1 MLDKSYNIPY
11 VVVNRKMNYKFKTK
25 PYAHQ
30 LTALEKSWNKETYA
44 YFMEMGTGKTKV
56 LIDNMS
62 MLYDKGKVDGALII
76 APKGVVKT
84 WYEQEIPTHLPNHI
98 ENVTVLWQSNIT
110 KKQQE
115 KLESLFEIETALHIL
130 VMNVEALSTDKGV
143 KFATKFLNSH
153 KVLMAIDEST
163 TIKTPTAQRTK
174 NIIRIGKMSKY
185 RRIMTGSP
193 VTKNPLDLYTQCEFL
208 DPYLLDFAS
217 YYAFRNRYAEMKTMH
232 VRGRSIQ
239 VVHAFQNLAELSD
252 KLKGFSY
259 RVLKE
264 DCLDLPPKNWTKRHI
279 NLSKEQKKVY
289 DEMKKTALATL
300 NGKVT
305 STMTVI
311 TQLMR
316 LQQITC
322 GHFVAD
328 DGTIQEIKNNRIT
341 ELIDVLDETEGKA
354 IIWGHWQ
361 KDIQNIVS
369 EIEKVHGPGS
379 VVSYYGLTPQEDR
392 QDNIR
397 KFQSD
402 PKCRFMVGTP
412 STGGYGITLTAA
424 NTVIYYSNGY
434 DLEKRLQSEDRA
446 HRIGQKKNVTYVDII
461 CEDTVDE
468 KIVKSLRKKINIAS
482 EVLGEDLKEWI

>member
-1 MLDKSYNIPY
+1 
-11 VVVNRKMNYKFKTK
+11 MNYKFKLK
-25 PYAHQ
+25 PYKHQ

-62 MLYDKGKVDGALII
+62 MLYDKGKIDGALIV

-84 WYEQEIPTHLPNHI
+84 WYEQELPTHLPDHI

-110 KKQQE
+110 KNQQE
-115 KLESLFEIETALHIL
+115 KLESLFEIETSLHIL
-130 VMNVEALSTDKGV
+130 IMNVEALSTDKGV
-143 KFATKFLNSH
+143 KFAQKFLDSH
-153 KVLMAIDEST
+153 KTLMAIDEST
-163 TIKTPTAQRTK
+163 TIKTPTAKRTK
-174 NIIRIGKMSKY
+174 NIISLGKHAKY
-185 RRIMTGSP
+185 KRIMTGSP

-208 DPYLLDFAS
+208 DPYLLDFSS
-217 YYAFRNRYAEMKTMH
+217 YYAFRNRYAEMTTMN

-239 VVHAFQNLAELSD
+239 VVKEFRHLGELSES
-252 KLKGFSY
+252 LQPFSY

-264 DCLDLPPKNWTKRHI
+264 DCLDLPPKNWIKRHI
-279 NLSKEQKKVY
+279 TLTKEQDKVY
-289 DEMKKTALATL
+289 KQMKKHALAML

-305 STMTVI
+305 STMTVL

-316 LQQITC
+316 LHQITC
-322 GHFVAD
+322 GHFTAD
-328 DGTIQEIKNNRIT
+328 DGSVQNLDNNRIK
-341 ELIDVLDETEGKA
+341 ELIDILEETEGKA
-354 IIWGHWQ
+354 IIWANYQ
-361 KDIQNIVS
+361 KDITQIV
-369 EIEKVHGPGS
+369 ENIEKKYGPGS
-379 VVSYYGLTPQEDR
+379 VVSYYGLTPQEER

-397 KFQSD
+397 QFQHD

-446 HRIGQKKNVTYVDII
+446 HRIGQKKNVTYIDII
-461 CEDTVDE
+461 CEDTIDE
-468 KIVKSLRKKINIAS
+468 KIVKALRDKINIAS
-482 EVLGEDLKEWI
+482 EVLGEELKDWI

>member
-1 MLDKSYNIPY
+1 
-11 VVVNRKMNYKFKTK
+11 MNYKFKTK
-25 PYAHQ
+25 PYKHQ
-30 LTALEKSWNKETYA
+30 MTALEKSWHKETYA

-56 LIDNMS
+56 LIDNMA
-62 MLYDKGKVDGALII
+62 MLYDKGKIDGALII

-98 ENVTVLWQSNIT
+98 ENVTVLWQPNIT

-130 VMNVEALSTDKGV
+130 VMNVEAFSTEKGM
-143 KFATKFLNSH
+143 KFASKFLNSH

-163 TIKTPTAQRTK
+163 TIKTPTAKRTK
-174 NIIRIGKMSKY
+174 NIIDLGEYAKY

-193 VTKNPLDLYTQCEFL
+193 VTKNPLDLYTQCYFL
-208 DPYLLDFAS
+208 DPYLLDHAS
-217 YYAFRNRYAEMKTMH
+217 YYSFRNRYAVMKSMH
-232 VRGRSIQ
+232 VRGRTIQ
-239 VVHAFQNLAELSD
+239 VVHAFQNLAELSE
-252 KLKGFSY
+252 KLQGFSY

-279 NLSKEQKKVY
+279 TLSKEQQKVY
-289 DEMKKTALATL
+289 DQMKKEALATL

-328 DGTIQEIKNNRIT
+328 DGSTQEIKNNRIT
-341 ELIDVLDETEGKA
+341 ELMEVLDEIEGKA

-369 EIEKVHGPGS
+369 EIEKIYGPGS
-379 VVSYYGLTPQEDR
+379 VVSYYGLTPQEER

-397 KFQSD
+397 QFQHD

-446 HRIGQKKNVTYVDII
+446 HRIGQKKTVTYIDLI
-461 CEDTVDE
+461 CEDTIDE
-468 KIVKSLRKKINIAS
+468 KIVKALRDKINIAS
-482 EVLGEDLKEWI
+482 EVLGEELRAWI

>member
-1 MLDKSYNIPY
+1 
-11 VVVNRKMNYKFKTK
+11 
-25 PYAHQ
+25 

-62 MLYDKGKVDGALII
+62 MLYDKGKIDGALII

-84 WYEQEIPTHLPNHI
+84 WYEQEIPTHLPDHI
-98 ENVTVLWQSNIT
+98 ENVTVLWQPNIT

-130 VMNVEALSTDKGV
+130 VMNVEAFSTEKGM
-143 KFATKFLNSH
+143 KFASKFLNSH

-163 TIKTPTAQRTK
+163 TIKTPTAKRTR
-174 NIIRIGKMSKY
+174 NIIDLGEYAKY

-193 VTKNPLDLYTQCEFL
+193 VTKNPLDLYTQCYFL
-208 DPYLLDFAS
+208 DPYLLDHAS
-217 YYAFRNRYAEMKTMH
+217 YYAFRNRYAVMKSMH
-232 VRGRSIQ
+232 VRGRTIQ
-239 VVHAFQNLAELSD
+239 VVHAFQNLGELSE
-252 KLKGFSY
+252 KLQGFSY

-279 NLSKEQKKVY
+279 TLSNEQKKVY
-289 DEMKKTALATL
+289 DQMKKEALATL

-328 DGTIQEIKNNRIT
+328 DGSTQEIKNNRIT
-341 ELIDVLDETEGKA
+341 ELMEVLAEIEGKA

-361 KDIQNIVS
+361 KDIQNIVG
-369 EIEKVHGPGS
+369 EIEKIYGPGS
-379 VVSYYGLTPQEDR
+379 VVSYYGLTPQDER

-397 KFQSD
+397 RFQDD

-446 HRIGQKKNVTYVDII
+446 HRIGQKKNVTYIDII
-461 CEDTVDE
+461 AEDTVDD
-468 KIVKSLRKKINIAS
+468 KIVKSLREKINIAS
-482 EVLGEDLKEWI
+482 EVLGEELRDWI

>member
-1 MLDKSYNIPY
+1 
-11 VVVNRKMNYKFKTK
+11 MNYKFKTK

-56 LIDNMS
+56 LIDNMA
-62 MLYDKGKVDGALII
+62 MLYDKGKIDGALIV

-84 WYEQEIPTHLPNHI
+84 WYEQEIPTHLPDHI
-98 ENVTVLWQSNIT
+98 ENVTVLWQPNIT

-115 KLESLFEIETALHIL
+115 KLESLYEIETALHIL
-130 VMNVEALSTDKGV
+130 VMNVEAFSTEKSM
-143 KFATKFLNSH
+143 KFASKLLNSH

-163 TIKTPTAQRTK
+163 TIKTPTAKRTK
-174 NIIRIGKMSKY
+174 NIIKIGKYSKY

-208 DPYLLDFAS
+208 DPFLLNHSS
-217 YYAFRNRYAEMKTMH
+217 YYSFRNRYAQMKTMH

-239 VVHAFQNLAELSD
+239 VVHAFQNLSELSE
-252 KLKGFSY
+252 KLQGFSY

-279 NLSKEQKKVY
+279 TLSTEQKKVY
-289 DEMKKTALATL
+289 DQMKKEALATL

-328 DGTIQEIKNNRIT
+328 DGTTQEIKNNRIT
-341 ELIDVLDETEGKA
+341 ELMEVLDEIEGKA

-361 KDIQNIVS
+361 KDIQSIAG
-369 EIEKVHGPGS
+369 EIEKVYGPRS
-379 VVSYYGLTPQEDR
+379 VVSYYGLTPQDER

-397 KFQSD
+397 RFQDD
-402 PKCRFMVGTP
+402 PECRFMVGTP

-446 HRIGQKKNVTYVDII
+446 HRIGQKKNVTYIDII
-461 CEDTVDE
+461 AEDTVDD

-482 EVLGEDLKEWI
+482 EVLGEDLKTWI

>member
-1 MLDKSYNIPY
+1 
-11 VVVNRKMNYKFKTK
+11 MNYKFKLK
-25 PYAHQ
+25 PYKHQ

-62 MLYDKGKVDGALII
+62 MLYDKGKIDSALII

-84 WYEQEIPTHLPNHI
+84 WYEQELPTHLPDHI
-98 ENVTVLWQSNIT
+98 ENVTILWQSNIN

-130 VMNVEALSTDKGV
+130 IMNVEALSTEKGV
-143 KFATKFLNSH
+143 KFAKQFLNSH
-153 KVLMAIDEST
+153 KCLMAIDEST
-163 TIKTPTAQRTK
+163 TIKTPTAKRTK
-174 NIIRIGKMSKY
+174 NIIDLGKMAKY

-232 VRGRSIQ
+232 LRGRSIQ
-239 VVHAFQNLAELSD
+239 VVHAFQNLNELSE
-252 KLKGFSY
+252 KLQPFSY

-264 DCLDLPPKNWTKRHI
+264 DCLDLPPKNFIKRYVT
-279 NLSKEQKKVY
+279 LTPDQFKVY
-289 DEMKKTALATL
+289 QQMKKQAISTL
-300 NGKVT
+300 NGKVS
-305 STMTVI
+305 STMTVL

-316 LQQITC
+316 LHQITC
-322 GHFVAD
+322 GHFTAD
-328 DGTIQEIKNNRIT
+328 DGTTQLLPNNRIT
-341 ELIDVLDETEGKA
+341 ELINILEETEGKA
-354 IIWGHWQ
+354 IIWANYQ
-361 KDIQNIVS
+361 RDITQI
-369 EIEKVHGPGS
+369 IEHITKKYGQGS
-379 VVSYYGLTPQEDR
+379 VVDYYGLTPQDER

-397 KFQSD
+397 KFQNGD
-402 PKCRFMVGTP
+402 ECRFLVGTP
-412 STGGYGITLTAA
+412 QTGGYGITLTKA

-446 HRIGQKKNVTYVDII
+446 HRIGQKKNVTYIDII

-468 KIVKSLRKKINIAS
+468 KIVKALRDKINIAS
-482 EVLGEDLKEWI
+482 EVLGEELKAWI

>member
-1 MLDKSYNIPY
+1 
-11 VVVNRKMNYKFKTK
+11 MNYKFKTK
-25 PYAHQ
+25 PYKHQ

-62 MLYDKGKVDGALII
+62 MLYDKGKIDGALIV

-84 WYEQEIPTHLPNHI
+84 WYEHELPTHLADHI
-98 ENVTVLWQSNIT
+98 ENVSVLWQPNIT
-110 KKQQE
+110 KTQQE

-130 VMNVEALSTDKGV
+130 VMNVEAFSTDKGI
-143 KFATKFLNSH
+143 KFASKFLNSH
-153 KVLMAIDEST
+153 KTLMAIDEST
-163 TIKTPTAQRTK
+163 TIKTPTAKRTK
-174 NIIRIGKMSKY
+174 NIIGLGKYAKY

-193 VTKNPLDLYTQCEFL
+193 ITKNPLDLYTQCEFL
-208 DPYLLDFAS
+208 DPYLLNHSS
-217 YYAFRNRYAEMKTMH
+217 YYAFRNRYAQMKTMH

-239 VVHAFQNLAELSD
+239 VVHAFQNLGELSE
-252 KLKGFSY
+252 KLQGFSY

-279 NLSKEQKKVY
+279 TLSKEQQKVY
-289 DEMKKTALATL
+289 DQMKKEALATL

-328 DGTIQEIKNNRIT
+328 DGSTQEIKNNRII
-341 ELIDVLDETEGKA
+341 ELMDVLDEIEGKA

-361 KDIQNIVS
+361 KDIQNIVD
-369 EIEKVHGPGS
+369 EIEKIYGPGS
-379 VVSYYGLTPQEDR
+379 VVSYYGLTPQDER

-397 KFQSD
+397 RFQDD

-446 HRIGQKKNVTYVDII
+446 HRIGQKKNVTYIDII
-461 CEDTVDE
+461 AEDTVDE

-482 EVLGEDLKEWI
+482 EVLGEELRDWI